1 MEPTMTLN
9 KLYVEEMDSP
19 VGPLLITLDAENTLV
34 GLYFLN
40 KESTAERIE
49 LLSREDVEVQPAGE
63 RSEPVRRQLEEYFRG
78 ERREFDLP
86 LKPQGTPFEQG
97 VWRELQNIPYGH
109 TVSYGEVSRRLDN
122 PKAVRAVG
130 RANGANP
137 IPIIVPC
144 HRVIGANGKL
154 TGFGGGLP
162 AKAFL
167 LRLEGA
173 LPHELF
179 PDEAIQ

>member
-1 MEPTMTLN
+1 MEPTMTP
-9 KLYVEEMDSP
+9 KTLYVDEMDSP
-19 VGPLLITLDAENTLV
+19 VGPLLITLDTNNILV

-40 KESTAERIE
+40 KDSTAERTEI
-49 LLSREDVEVQPAGE
+49 LGREGVEIQPAGD
-63 RSEPVRRQLEEYFRG
+63 RSLSVRRQLEEYFRG
-78 ERREFDLP
+78 DRREFDLP
-86 LKPQGTPFEQG
+86 LNPQGTTFEQG

-179 PDEAIQ
+179 PGE